1 MANNKVAGTIYE
13 GMLDARGLKFGI
25 VCARFN
31 DFFVSK
37 LLEGA
42 MDAIVRHGG
51 KAESVSVAYVPGS
64 YEIPFAVKR
73 LLQSEKKFDAVL
85 ALGVV
90 IQGATPHAGYIN
102 SEVAKSLAQL
112 GLEFGIP
119 VTYGMITADNLEQ
132 AIERSGT
139 KAGNKGVDAALAAI
153 EMANLNKAIRSGTSV
168 RRRKQRAGRGAA
180 ARETTRPG
188 TGDAVSFPL

>member
-1 MANNKVAGTIYE
+1 MNKDAGKVFE
-13 GMLDARGLKFGI
+13 GNLDAAGIKIGI

-31 DFFVSK
+31 DFLVSR
-37 LLEGA
+37 LLSGA

-51 KAESVSVAYVPGS
+51 DAENVSVAYVPGS
-64 YEIPFAVKR
+64 YEIPFAVKQMLDR
-73 LLQSEKKFDAVL
+73 KEFDAIV

-90 IQGATPHAGYIN
+90 IQGDTPHAGLIN
-102 SEVAKSLAQL
+102 AEVAKGLAQL
-112 GLEFGIP
+112 GMEFGVP

-153 EMANLNKAIRSGTSV
+153 EMANLV
-168 RRRKQRAGRGAA
+168 RVMKK
-180 ARETTRPG
+180 
-188 TGDAVSFPL
+188 

>member
-1 MANNKVAGTIYE
+1 MIFE
-13 GMLDARGLKFGI
+13 GNLNAEGIKIGI

-31 DFFVSK
+31 DFLVSR
-37 LLEGA
+37 LLSGA

-51 KAESVSVAYVPGS
+51 CADDVSVAYVPGS
-64 YEIPFAVKR
+64 YEIPFAVKKM
-73 LLQSEKKFDAVL
+73 LDTKAYDAIV

-90 IQGATPHAGYIN
+90 IQGDTPHASYIN
-102 SEVAKSLAQL
+102 SEVAKGLAQL
-112 GLEFGIP
+112 GLESGIP

-153 EMANLNKAIRSGTSV
+153 EMANL
-168 RRRKQRAGRGAA
+168 
-180 ARETTRPG
+180 TR
-188 TGDAVSFPL
+188 VLKK

>member
-1 MANNKVAGTIYE
+1 MANNKSAGTVFE
-13 GMLDARGLKFGI
+13 GSLEARGLKFGI

-37 LLEGA
+37 LLDGA

-51 KAESVSVAYVPGS
+51 DATDVSVAYVPGS
-64 YEIPFAVKR
+64 YEIPFAIKKMLR
-73 LLQSEKKFDAVL
+73 TEKYDAIL

-90 IQGATPHAGYIN
+90 IQGATAHAGYIN
-102 SEVAKSLAQL
+102 SEVAKCLAQL
-112 GLEFGIP
+112 GLEFGVP
-119 VTYGMITADNLEQ
+119 VTYGMITAENLEQ

-153 EMANLNKAIRSGTSV
+153 EMANLNKAIR
-168 RRRKQRAGRGAA
+168 
-180 ARETTRPG
+180 
-188 TGDAVSFPL
+188 

>member
-1 MANNKVAGTIYE
+1 MSNSKSAGTVFE
-13 GMLDARGLKFGI
+13 GNLDAKGLKFGI

-37 LLEGA
+37 LLDGA

-51 KAESVSVAYVPGS
+51 DA
-64 YEIPFAVKR
+64 AVKK
-73 LLQSEKKFDAVL
+73 LLQTGKFDAVL

-102 SEVAKSLAQL
+102 SEVAKCLAQL
-112 GLEFGIP
+112 GLESGTP
-119 VTYGMITADNLEQ
+119 VTYGMITAENLEQ

-139 KAGNKGVDAALAAI
+139 KAGNKGVDAAVAAI
-153 EMANLNKAIRSGTSV
+153 EMANLSKAIR
-168 RRRKQRAGRGAA
+168 
-180 ARETTRPG
+180 
-188 TGDAVSFPL
+188 